1 MPRGEEMLRL
11 YMHASK
17 QAVVLTTVNRTRHG
31 LIMVLVLQPSTSY
44 VLLAYPHSSRRAFEA
59 LVVRYSA
66 RTQHLAAVHWFSWE
80 PAHCDMDVDIDDTQA
95 AAAGAPATAVAAVAT
110 TTPVVTAAAGEA
122 GGSVPRVEVE
132 HTRSLEVISQRFE
145 AMAVGLS
152 PAEQEAL
159 LAAVERRRAQ
169 LAQDKERE
177 EQMAEYR
184 RLQEQLNALA
194 TRLNIAPPS
203 TDTVSTS
210 SGHAVDVVND
220 AAILHG
226 LLQRFLQQETR
237 RPVDVSGEGTAG
249 PGGSKAALA
258 KSMNRPKVW
267 EGPSGGTR
275 RAIVFLREIKTWAEL
290 HGGKGEDIL
299 QSYLGDRVKGLFIQQ
314 LDAWAAEG
322 IEATWDRMCEAFC
335 TIVGETEAEEKA
347 KSLDDFT
354 GFKVRQKKHQ
364 SLGEYK
370 VYFQNELLRA
380 GGGLPEPWA
389 VRFFINGLGSRELK
403 AACQP
408 ELTAGKIKTV
418 DEAFICAK
426 GQEAKLLAAGIQP
439 YSGLPHNSSG
449 SGSGTLAFVQG
460 KPRNGGGHNGQQSNR
475 SGVKRPREQGY
486 QAGQHS
492 KPLPKGWSKNR
503 NGFLV
508 DESGNFRCTR
518 CHGTRDR
525 PSCIEDGSVCSKG
538 FHRPPGPPRT

>member
-1 MPRGEEMLRL
+1 MNDVIET
-11 YMHASK
+11 
-17 QAVVLTTVNRTRHG
+17 QAPEG
-31 LIMVLVLQPSTSY
+31 APG
-44 VLLAYPHSSRRAFEA
+44 
-59 LVVRYSA
+59 
-66 RTQHLAAVHWFSWE
+66 AAG
-80 PAHCDMDVDIDDTQA
+80 PAGVPAMGA
-95 AAAGAPATAVAAVAT
+95 AAAD
-110 TTPVVTAAAGEA
+110 EA
-122 GGSVPRVEVE
+122 GGSVPRVEGVQA
-132 HTRSLEVISQRFE
+132 RSLDVIAQRFE
-145 AMAVGLS
+145 ALAVGLS

-159 LAAVERRRAQ
+159 LAAVERQRAQ
-169 LAQDKERE
+169 FAQDRERE

-184 RLQEQLNALA
+184 RLQEQLTALA

-203 TDTVSTS
+203 AEAVSTS
-210 SGHAVDVVND
+210 AGRAVDAAND
-220 AAILHG
+220 TALLHS
-226 LLQRFLQQETR
+226 LLQRYLQQEAR
-237 RPVDVSGEGTAG
+237 RPVDVSDEGTAG
-249 PGGSKAALA
+249 SGGSKAALA

-267 EGPSGGTR
+267 EGSSGGNR

-322 IEATWDRMCEAFC
+322 IEATWDRMCQAFC

-439 YSGLPHNSSG
+439 YSGLQHNSSG
-449 SGSGTLAFVQG
+449 SGSGTLASVQG
-460 KPRNGGGHNGQQSNR
+460 TSRNGGGRNGQQGNR
-475 SGVKRPREQGY
+475 SGVKRPREQGSH
-486 QAGQHS
+486 AEHLS
-492 KPLPKGWSKNR
+492 KRLPLGLHKNK

-508 DESGNFRCTR
+508 DESGAFRCNR
-518 CHGTRDR
+518 CHGTKDK
-525 PSCIEDGSVCSKG
+525 PNCLEDGNLCMKG
-538 FHRPPGPPRT
+538 FHKPPGPPRL